1 MFFLFLIV
9 TRYCGIYILSYF
21 LLVYVRGVCLL
32 ILLYTQVCRLCGC
45 EWDMRGIVAERQ
57 DVQIGQPVN
66 LPKLSGFLRT
76 TRFNIQKSYMVL
88 ALR

>member
-1 MFFLFLIV
+1 MFCLIQNALV
-9 TRYCGIYILSYF
+9 SATYF

-57 DVQIGQPVN
+57 DDIV
-66 LPKLSGFLRT
+66 
-76 TRFNIQKSYMVL
+76 
-88 ALR
+88 